1 MLMPFLSVCSGIEA
15 ASCAWEPLGWRAQAF
30 AEIDPF
36 ARALLKHRFPD
47 VPNLGDM
54 TRYASWPDLSIRLL
68 CGGTPCQSYSLAGL
82 RKGLADPNGDLMLTF
97 IAIAA
102 RYRPDWLVWEN
113 VAGVLS
119 SNKGRDFGTF
129 LGLLGHI
136 GYGFAY
142 RLLDA
147 QFFGVAQRRRRV
159 FVVGRLGDWRRAA
172 AVLFERDSLSGHPA
186 PRRRSGQEVA
196 GTLTSRATA
205 GGGLGTDFETAGG
218 LQAFGGNN
226 TSGPIEVAT
235 SLLAHG
241 TRLDFETETL
251 ITFDETQITSKAN
264 GSNPK
269 PGDPCHTLAAD
280 ARPPTIA
287 FDSRQ
292 HPITSEHTF
301 GTLDAS
307 SPQAQAIAFTE
318 RGREG
323 GRQVE
328 TSIEL
333 HPALT
338 AGAGGGNAG
347 DRTIVTPRTRVRR
360 LMPVECERLQ
370 GFEDGWTDVPYR
382 GKPASDAARY
392 AAIGNSWAVPCARWI
407 GQRIEAVEEAAPC

>member
-1 MLMPFLSVCSGIEA
+1 MRYIDVCSGISAPTA
-15 ASCAWEPLGWRAQAF
+15 AWKPLGWQALCY
-30 AEIDPF
+30 AEIEAAP
-36 ARALLKHRFPD
+36 RAVLAHHYPD
-47 VPNLGDM
+47 VPLVGDF
-54 TRYASWPDLSIRLL
+54 TQIEGTEYGPVDLLV
-68 CGGTPCQSYSLAGL
+68 GGTPCQSFSIAGL
-82 RKGLADPNGDLMLTF
+82 RGGLADERGNLALEYLRL
-97 IAIAA
+97 AHRSRA
-102 RYRPDWLVWEN
+102 RWLVWEN
-113 VAGVLS
+113 VPGVLS
-119 SNKGRDFGTF
+119 IDGGRAFGAI
-129 LGLLGHI
+129 LGGMAEL

-142 RLLDA
+142 RVLDA
-147 QFFGVAQRRRRV
+147 QHFGVPQRRRRV
-159 FVVGRLGDWRRAA
+159 FAVGYLGDWRRAA
-172 AVLFERDSLSGHPA
+172 AVLFERQSLSGHPA